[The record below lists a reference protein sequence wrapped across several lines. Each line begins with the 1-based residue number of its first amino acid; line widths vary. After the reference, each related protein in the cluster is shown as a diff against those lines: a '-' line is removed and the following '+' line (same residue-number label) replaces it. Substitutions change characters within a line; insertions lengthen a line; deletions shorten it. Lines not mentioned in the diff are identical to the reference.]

1 MTDDGGPDIS
11 VIIRSFNE
19 EKHIGRLLHGIEEQ
33 SFPGRVE
40 TVLVDSGSTDAT
52 VSIAEHFGARI
63 VRIRPEEFSFGR
75 ALNRGCE
82 AARGRRLVL
91 ASAHVYPLYDDWL
104 ELLTRPFEDERIA
117 LVYGRQRGGEETRFA
132 EHQVFA
138 HWYPEESVAVQ
149 EHPFCNNANA
159 AIRRSL
165 WEEHPYDEEL
175 TGLEDIAW
183 ARDMLERGYALS
195 YAAEAEVV
203 HIHEE
208 TPRQIMR
215 RYMREAIALKR
226 IDPEQSMGLVRFLGL
241 FLQNTLSDYGH
252 ALREGRLSR
261 NLVDIPL
268 FRLMQ
273 FWGAYRG
280 FRRQKAVTERLK
292 RTFYYPRGSA
302 GRRAAGSVPA
312 EEGRRRI
319 DYDEGSGRDG

>member
-1 MTDDGGPDIS
+1 MGRPDAADIS
-11 VIIRSFNE
+11 VVIRSFNE

-33 SFPGRVE
+33 DVGGQVE

-82 AARGRRLVL
+82 AARGRTLVL

-104 ELLTRPFEDERIA
+104 RLLTAPLEDERIA
-117 LVYGRQRGGEETRFA
+117 LSYGRQRGGPRTRYA
-132 EHQVFA
+132 ERQVFA
-138 HWYPEESVAVQ
+138 HWYPERSVEVQ

-183 ARDMLERGYALS
+183 ASERLEEGCALS
-195 YAAEAEVV
+195 YVAEAEVV
-203 HIHEE
+203 HVHEE
-208 TPRQIMR
+208 SARQIMR

-226 IDPEQSMGLVRFLGL
+226 IDPEQSMGLARFLGL

-252 ALREGRLSR
+252 ALRERRPLSD
-261 NLVDIPL
+261 LLDIPR

-280 FRRQKAVTERLK
+280 FRRQEAVTEQLK
-292 RTFYYPRGSA
+292 RTFYYPRGFSA
-302 GRRAAGSVPA
+302 AREG
-312 EEGRRRI
+312 EEGPSGGRRRI
-319 DYDEGSGRDG
+319 DYDEGSGGHG